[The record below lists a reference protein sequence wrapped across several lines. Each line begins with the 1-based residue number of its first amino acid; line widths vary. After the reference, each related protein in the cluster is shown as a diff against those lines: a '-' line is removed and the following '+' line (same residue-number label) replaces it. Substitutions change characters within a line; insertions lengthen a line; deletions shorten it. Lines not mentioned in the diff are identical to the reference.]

1 MPHID
6 PKAAVF
12 KRARVASGPGVH
24 ADEVDSALADI
35 ASKLTA
41 GTRRTLAEEAAPDTD
56 DGPLETVGNPP
67 EGDDGVGAA
76 GSADDGD
83 DDVLVRVADLLPITK
98 LITGQ
103 WGPDSTSAPR
113 SLAVRSNPPDDAPR
127 ERRNY
132 APFFDRMERCRDEL
146 RALRDATAERYDD
159 QRGARI
165 AEAETALAGRLRA
178 GERAEVARRLASLR
192 VRKPRPWIEAFDMA
206 IAGVE
211 FVLSQRHRQRRSILS
226 DVAEAGGLPLGLR
239 WSIIAA
245 KGNKK
250 LPFAAYS
257 EAPMVTCPG
266 AGVCGVPLDEDLRR
280 RLRRRGAA
288 WCYSFR
294 AYRYP
299 DAFRRLFLNTLCN
312 YADREFAILRA
323 GGPDAPP
330 AGASREDL
338 AAFEEERSAAA
349 LRGRGGPDEGR
360 YGRVWMEWVKC
371 LVMAKTASI
380 RRGSNSRW
388 GRKPPRTAF
397 FRVFVDGDVG
407 KVDCL
412 LEWMEALRAMSEEG
426 ADVAEERRSKPHTRS
441 VRGYG
446 YSKCWPEFVAA
457 DRHYRRTG
465 GAWPTNYALNL
476 SSGSIYHGG
485 SKTSAAGSVREAVE
499 GLPITRGYFEAIPL
513 DRFLVKLE
521 EATQRRRR
529 HLPVVGQGEVDFA
542 FSKGRV
548 RDFADLNRVRSL
560 ADLSALWTRWGVRDA
575 PPLTVYVEGPLFR
588 AAVERERGL
597 PSLPRV
603 RIESYAA
610 ASILRR
616 SVEQQVRSY
625 AYGEYLSRLLRD
637 DHAFG
642 ATVRRELARDANYDS
657 EAEYLAAMRRR
668 SRKKADESLT
678 AGGADGAAFAKK
690 AVLDKALA
698 LALHEVLSALS
709 LGGSCPLVCGNCS
722 DTPGDEVTEESS
734 HRCASE
740 RAFKGQVISIGQH

>member
-12 KRARVASGPGVH
+12 QRARVASGPGVH

-41 GTRRTLAEEAAPDTD
+41 GTRRALAEEAAPDGD

-67 EGDDGVGAA
+67 EGDEGVGAA
-76 GSADDGD
+76 GDGPD

-98 LITGQ
+98 LLTGQ

-113 SLAVRSNPPDDAPR
+113 AMDVRTNPPEDAPR
-127 ERRNY
+127 ERRDY
-132 APFFDRMERCRDEL
+132 TPFFDRMERCRDAL
-146 RALRDATAERYDD
+146 ADLRDATEARYDE
-159 QRGARI
+159 QRGAQI
-165 AEAETALAGRLRA
+165 AAAETALAGRLRA
-178 GERAEVARRLASLR
+178 AERAEVGRRLASLR
-192 VRKPRPWIEAFDMA
+192 GRKPRPWLDAFDMA

-211 FVLSQRHRQRRSILS
+211 FVLAQRHKVRRSILS
-226 DVAEAGGLPLGLR
+226 ALAKDGGLPLGLR

-266 AGVCGVPLDEDLRR
+266 AGVCGVPLDEDARR
-280 RLRRRGAA
+280 RLRRRGLA

-312 YADREFAILRA
+312 YADREFAILRG
-323 GGPDAPP
+323 GGPSAPP
-330 AGASREDL
+330 ARATRDEL
-338 AAFEEERSAAA
+338 LAFEDERASAA

-380 RRGSNSRW
+380 RRGSSSRW
-388 GRKPPRTAF
+388 GKKPPRIAF
-397 FRVFVDGDVG
+397 FRLFVDGDVG

-412 LEWMEALRAMSEEG
+412 LEWMEAIRAMSEEG
-426 ADVAEERRSKPHTRS
+426 ADLAAERVSKPQTRP
-441 VRGYG
+441 VRAYG

-457 DRHYRRTG
+457 DKHYRRTG
-465 GAWPTNYALNL
+465 GAWPSNYALNL

-521 EATQRRRR
+521 EATHRRRR

-548 RDFADLNRVRSL
+548 RDFADLNRVRTL
-560 ADLSALWTRWGVRDA
+560 ADLSALWTRWGVSGG
-575 PPLTVYVEGPLFR
+575 PPLTILVEGPLFR

-603 RIESYAA
+603 RIETYGP

-657 EAEYLAAMRRR
+657 EAEYLAAMRKR
-668 SRKKADESLT
+668 SRRRADASLT
-678 AGGADGAAFAKK
+678 AGGDEGAAFAKK
-690 AVLDKALA
+690 ALLDKALA
-698 LALHEVLSALS
+698 MALHEVLSALS

-722 DTPGDEVTEESS
+722 DAPADAPEGGPEPM

-740 RAFKGQVISIGQH
+740 RAFLGQVISIGQH